1 MNGTTNGEHL
11 SRFLLELRPV
21 DNGFADIQAVGARS
35 RDVCDELA
43 GESVAIRLIRSVF
56 VPEDGSCFLLF
67 EAPSAMVVAEA
78 ARRAAAPAA
87 VVWELH
93 RASLAMA
100 STPS

>member
-1 MNGTTNGEHL
+1 MSGTTSGEHIR
-11 SRFLLELRPV
+11 RFLLELKPV

-35 RDVCDELA
+35 RAVCDELA
-43 GESVAIRLIRSVF
+43 DESVPIRLIRSVF

-67 EAPSAMVVAEA
+67 EAASAGVVAEA
-78 ARRAAAPAA
+78 ARRAAAPVA
-87 VVWELH
+87 VVWELR